1 MAVPAWMRRQMDQI
15 LELDMEELE
24 VEEVDDSG
32 SSSSSD
38 VATFLRNTHGDGE
51 TSTSGEFTVNM
62 SRASLNTYVGEIDD
76 TRGRFA
82 FLDGGALLSL
92 PMLSLQGFVLF
103 PEATLTLRVTQPRF
117 AVAVD
122 KAINHV
128 DNPCM
133 IGVVHVYRHVNDGHH
148 AIASVGTT
156 AEILEIRR
164 LDDGSTNV
172 ITRGQQRFRLRRSW
186 VDIDEVPW
194 GEIQIIEEDMPLR
207 TPRDAFGQLAASN
220 TFKQCDS
227 SVHSFGVSCFKQK
240 DLMDSDL
247 DLDSLSC
254 TSTSSD
260 HSVTDTGIYY
270 SSNED
275 EYLMPELSWQKHGS
289 VNEFGALS
297 QPVKD
302 TTIGDDDDLCFAS
315 PESLSTVREKDAGQQ
330 RQYRAAYNS
339 KMAPLSF
346 WPRWVY
352 NMYDSSSLARKAADL
367 WNQIIAEPGMDDY
380 VRKPDILSFLIGSKL
395 PVSAS
400 VRQELLDI
408 DGVSYRLQRE
418 IQLLKAFNLVRCRNC
433 LALIARRSDMV
444 IPSSVDQCGPH
455 VMPLLYKGA
464 QEVIT
469 VHNTSG
475 LALHGNPS
483 DAHSWFP
490 GYTWTIAL
498 CAACES
504 NIGWLFRAD
513 KRNLLPKSFWGV
525 RISQTKDG
533 TQSAKD
539 RSSV

>member
-117 AVAVD
+117 AAAVD

-133 IGVVHVYRHVNDGHH
+133 IGV
-148 AIASVGTT
+148 
-156 AEILEIRR
+156 ILEIRR

-227 SVHSFGVSCFKQK
+227 SVHSLGVSCFKQK

-400 VRQELLDI
+400 MRQELLDI

-490 GYTWTIAL
+490 GYDPYP
-498 CAACES
+498 S
-504 NIGWLFRAD
+504 NM
-513 KRNLLPKSFWGV
+513 
-525 RISQTKDG
+525 
-533 TQSAKD
+533 
-539 RSSV
+539 SSVFSFIA

>member
-156 AEILEIRR
+156 AEVLLLFPQILSVLNRICCIVILEIRR

-433 LALIARRSDMV
+433 LDTSTTLPPKFLAE
-444 IPSSVDQCGPH
+444 
-455 VMPLLYKGA
+455 
-464 QEVIT
+464 EV
-469 VHNTSG
+469 
-475 LALHGNPS
+475 
-483 DAHSWFP
+483 
-490 GYTWTIAL
+490 
-498 CAACES
+498 
-504 NIGWLFRAD
+504 
-513 KRNLLPKSFWGV
+513 
-525 RISQTKDG
+525 
-533 TQSAKD
+533 
-539 RSSV
+539 